1 MGSTRTQLSHM
12 APICHPPPHSVAL
25 VSWQYFLF
33 LEIISSGEK
42 SGLAYFIL
50 GGSCYPCWV
59 CRPSPCCSWMV
70 RQAQGK
76 QVGKVLVPQ
85 VGLSLITGSADVTK
99 EFFFCQNASNSI
111 ISLQALCLLVFG
123 AFRSICH
130 CYLKIFLFHKSMA
143 TVSASDLSSENGSGL
158 CCWVSGLREISA
170 LASAS

>member
-42 SGLAYFIL
+42 SGLVYFIL
-50 GGSCYPCWV
+50 GGSCYACWV

-85 VGLSLITGSADVTK
+85 VGLSLITGSGDVTK
-99 EFFFCQNASNSI
+99 KFFCQNANNSI
-111 ISLQALCLLVFG
+111 PSLQALCLVFG
-123 AFRSICH
+123 AFLFIFH
-130 CYLKIFLFHKSMA
+130 CYLKICLFHKSMT

-158 CCWVSGLREISA
+158 CCWVPGLCEIST
-170 LASAS
+170 LASGS